1 MRNQQDL
8 ELYFIALIP
17 HEELRNEIRAIK
29 ERMRDHYGAGHAL
42 RSPAHITLQ
51 KPFKRDRDAGR
62 AISDA
67 LRLFAQNEQPF
78 TVELDGYGAFPPRV
92 IYIKLKEN
100 RHIATLHERL
110 KALLLSSFDFTPDE
124 IMKGVEPH
132 ITVATRDLTRE
143 AFSEAWPEIK
153 GERIISSFRVNSI
166 TLLRHT
172 GKLWEILEDFNFR
185 HIDEGE

>member
-1 MRNQQDL
+1 MSVRNEQDL

-17 HEELRNEIRAIK
+17 HEKLRDEIRAIK
-29 ERMRDHYGAGHAL
+29 ERMRDRYGAGHAL

-62 AISDA
+62 AISEA
-67 LRLFAQNEQPF
+67 LRHFAQNEQPF

-143 AFSEAWPEIK
+143 AFSEAWPEIS
-153 GERIISSFRVNSI
+153 GEPFTGSFLVRSI
-166 TLLRHT
+166 FLLRHN
-172 GKLWEILEDFNFR
+172 GRYWDILEELPFR
-185 HIDEGE
+185 GDE